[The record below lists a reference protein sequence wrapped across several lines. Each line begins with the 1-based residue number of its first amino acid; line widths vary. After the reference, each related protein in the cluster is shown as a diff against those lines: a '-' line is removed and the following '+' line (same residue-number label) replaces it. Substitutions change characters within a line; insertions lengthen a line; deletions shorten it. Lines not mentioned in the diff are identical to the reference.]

1 MRQVPRLIILLILLV
16 ATDFVSAATAFV
28 SYPDDFPSAWTG
40 HKGDTVTF
48 NNLFYVC
55 EIDPWNDQLTIAYRR
70 LRTPEEY
77 AVGLSEGD
85 STDYYRIAAQN
96 AADKITLHY
105 DVSNSVRLGATI
117 ERLRARI
124 DANQRLTAVES
135 VTFTNNDFPTTR
147 PDLGDASLVVCG
159 ANIQNYWVT
168 FGENGAENEEQFQT
182 QTTKISKALVHI
194 DADIYAIC
202 ELEEGTK
209 AVSTLVNAMNKTKGM
224 DVYAYTET
232 GFDEYPAMT
241 TNYIYRKDKVKP
253 YGKMQFP
260 YSTTYSAFHYRM
272 MMIGFEELTT
282 GGKFVLSLN
291 HLLSKVSETTDDTR
305 LESCRKLITKANSI
319 IKNNTFQDPDIL
331 FLGDYNNYTMEAPN
345 QYLVESGLVDQLMR
359 LDSAGYS
366 YSYNGEVGYLDRCFS
381 TPSMNDQ
388 ITAVHPYHLNT
399 DTYYRYG
406 YKYADTSM
414 YRYADHDPILVG
426 LRLRIGTDL
435 HEGTV
440 PYSIKKVVQ
449 DGQLLILRDGKL
461 YTIQGFA
468 Y

>member
-1 MRQVPRLIILLILLV
+1 MRQVQRLIILLIIFV
-16 ATDFVSAATAFV
+16 ATDFLSAATAFV
-28 SYPDDFPSAWTG
+28 SYPDDFPSAWTE

-55 EIDPWNDQLTIAYRR
+55 DIDPWNDQLTIAYRR
-70 LRTPEEY
+70 LRAPEEY
-77 AVGLSEGD
+77 AEDLSKGD
-85 STDYYRIAAQN
+85 STDYYRIAQQN
-96 AADKITLHY
+96 ATDKLFLRCPVDYT
-105 DVSNSVRLGATI
+105 VRLGATI
-117 ERLRARI
+117 EQLKARI
-124 DANQRLTAVES
+124 AANNRLTAVGS
-135 VTFTNNDFPTTR
+135 VVLTNNEFPSMR

-159 ANIQNYWVT
+159 TNIQNYWVT
-168 FGENGAENEEQFQT
+168 FGKNGAENEQQFQT

-209 AVSTLVNAMNKTKGM
+209 AVSTLLNAMNKIKGQN
-224 DVYAYTET
+224 VYAYIET
-232 GFDEYPAMT
+232 GFSEYPAMT
-241 TNYIYRKDKVKP
+241 TNYIYRIDKVKP

-260 YSTTYSAFHYRM
+260 YPSTYSAFHYRM
-272 MMIGFEELTT
+272 MMIGFEELST
-282 GGKFVLSLN
+282 GEKFVLSLN

-305 LESCRKLITKANSI
+305 MEGCRKLITKTNSV

-359 LDSAGYS
+359 FDSTNYS
-366 YSYNGEVGYLDRCFS
+366 YSYEGEVGYLDRCFS
-381 TPSMNDQ
+381 TQSMNKQ

-426 LRLRIGTDL
+426 LRLGVGTDL
-435 HEGTV
+435 HENTA
-440 PYSIKKVVQ
+440 PCSIKKVVH